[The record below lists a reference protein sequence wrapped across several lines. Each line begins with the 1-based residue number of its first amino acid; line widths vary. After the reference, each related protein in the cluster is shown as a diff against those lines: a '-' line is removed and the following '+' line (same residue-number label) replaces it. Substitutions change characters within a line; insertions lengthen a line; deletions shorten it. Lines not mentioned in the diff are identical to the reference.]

1 MKVKTIFRRPLALA
15 LSLLLCAV
23 CLTPEAAAVRAPG
36 TIEGFD
42 GSKTCS
48 LTITYPHAEEAVT
61 RPQVRLYQ
69 VASVDA
75 QLSFVPVGGF
85 AGIEGLGEDLTDAKG
100 TGNWFE
106 LVPDLQNAAESGN
119 FDKAG
124 GSPKRVAADGKVRFE
139 GLQPGLYLV
148 TADNYQR
155 TEDDGKGGTRTVF
168 CTNHHA

>member
-48 LTITYPHAEEAVT
+48 LTIPYPHAEEAVT

-75 QLSFVPVGGF
+75 QLSFVPVVSLS
-85 AGIEGLGEDLTDAKG
+85 IRSTEIP
-100 TGNWFE
+100 GNRLRSCSSICW
-106 LVPDLQNAAESGN
+106 VPALN
-119 FDKAG
+119 
-124 GSPKRVAADGKVRFE
+124 PRR
-139 GLQPGLYLV
+139 
-148 TADNYQR
+148 
-155 TEDDGKGGTRTVF
+155 
-168 CTNHHA
+168 